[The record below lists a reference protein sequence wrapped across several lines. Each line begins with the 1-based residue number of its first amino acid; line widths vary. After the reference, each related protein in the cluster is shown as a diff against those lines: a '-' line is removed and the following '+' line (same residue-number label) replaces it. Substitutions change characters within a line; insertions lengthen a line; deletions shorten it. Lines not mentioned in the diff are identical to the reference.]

1 MPEVLQQA
9 REEDALRRSRQH
21 MMIKIALA
29 AAVALI
35 VILALILS
43 ESSTTTEPAPTAQ
56 VVKPITAAPRADN
69 PPAES
74 LEEAARRA
82 LKTSEEAAQIQ
93 SAVLADQKAM
103 PQAASAVPEE
113 TTDPTATALGVPA
126 SAPAAARAESSGR
139 LVLGQTKRPAAAASS
154 AKPPAAPEPVTR
166 GAGPVAPAVAAA
178 VSGQGSSK
186 TQSLHSTT
194 AASSAAQSIGVTPPA
209 FLVQAGVFANYS
221 NAEELRNKLVAAGIP
236 AQIESRVQIGPF
248 ANKQE
253 AAAAQQKLRALGL
266 DGGMLVPRTTGK
278 P

>member
-9 REEDALRRSRQH
+9 REEDELRRSRQH

-93 SAVLADQKAM
+93 SAVLADQKTM

-113 TTDPTATALGVPA
+113 TTDPTALGVPA
-126 SAPAAARAESSGR
+126 SAPTAARAESSGR
-139 LVLGQTKRPAAAASS
+139 LVLGQTSKRTSSSAPAA
-154 AKPPAAPEPVTR
+154 KPQPAPEPVTR
-166 GAGPVAPAVAAA
+166 GVGPVAPAVAAA

-186 TQSLHSTT
+186 AQAAHSAPATSSATHSTV
-194 AASSAAQSIGVTPPA
+194 ATPPA